1 MQGFPRIFTAFIF
14 APLICFD
21 RENDMAS
28 CPILYERRGAFHS
41 LLLLVFGQQWCSQ
54 TEWLFGLVLISI
66 LYLKNI
72 LLFCAYGIL
81 CLFFTF
87 IYIHVQRKKNRC
99 VYKSEVN

>member
-28 CPILYERRGAFHS
+28 CPILYERRG
-41 LLLLVFGQQWCSQ
+41 
-54 TEWLFGLVLISI
+54 GLPFFIVAGLWTTMVQPDRVVIRTRTYFYI

-87 IYIHVQRKKNRC
+87 IYIHIQRKKIDVFINPR
-99 VYKSEVN
+99 